1 MEWNYAKIMNVI
13 NKTNKMENYKHIE
26 FEWNHVIQIIC
37 TIVLCRN
44 IQYEIPAK
52 FNETLFGWIN
62 QLNIRWTVHLN
73 GFRWFWLYNVI
84 FILDNVLPADSAQMS
99 YHLISIEW
107 IINDSNFMW
116 TLHIYVANGVFR
128 VCVCVSAINE

>member
-1 MEWNYAKIMNVI
+1 MNVI

-26 FEWNHVIQIIC
+26 FEWNHVIQIIF
-37 TIVLCRN
+37 VLLCCVGTFN
-44 IQYEIPAK
+44 AK
-52 FNETLFGWIN
+52 FRRNSMKSFLWVEN
-62 QLNIRWTVHLN
+62 QLNIRLTVHLN

-107 IINDSNFMW
+107 IMNDSNFMW

-128 VCVCVSAINE
+128 VCECDYWVKACPTFHY